1 MVMVNL
7 PAARRHH
14 RSRIRYALGLL
25 AFLGAATALA
35 LVVRHPAFSATQE
48 LTEPVPAPEITVA
61 GEGNRPATD
70 REEYEPAWVDPPV
83 AGARGGD
90 LDDPPTP
97 DHAGGGAGAGEAAL
111 AESPSTATELSRSLF
126 YSGLLGLAIS
136 LAGLGLV
143 GTRRRQW

>member
-14 RSRIRYALGLL
+14 RSRISYAFGVLALLGT
-25 AFLGAATALA
+25 ATALA
-35 LVVRHPAFSATQE
+35 LVVRPAAFSTTEQ
-48 LTEPVPAPEITVA
+48 LREPVPAPEITVA
-61 GEGNRPATD
+61 TEGAEEPVGPADEPGPATAP
-70 REEYEPAWVDPPV
+70 EVDDLGTFAPPS
-83 AGARGGD
+83 
-90 LDDPPTP
+90 PES
-97 DHAGGGAGAGEAAL
+97 AGGGAGQGVL
-111 AESPSTATELSRSLF
+111 ADAEGVSDADDLSRSLF

>member
-70 REEYEPAWVDPPV
+70 PEDEPDWVDPPA
-83 AGARGGD
+83 AGTRDGD
-90 LDDPPTP
+90 SATSLPGQ
-97 DHAGGGAGAGEAAL
+97 AAGGAGAGEATL
-111 AESPSTATELSRSLF
+111 AERPSAVTDLSRSLF